1 MGSCPYLRQLPFTH
15 VPMERLVVKTNN
27 VYLLTKM
34 GNILDVNAVRNT
46 KIAIKKIIL
55 DIFGLT
61 MLLKVDFKILKVP
74 GKTNIIVLRTDVRLR
89 TPAVVS
95 LRLLPHNHFLTIAL
109 FLYAIQPNQTSKHD
123 FTLKVLKVSNFLTNL
138 THISGSDLIIETN

>member
-1 MGSCPYLRQLPFTH
+1 
-15 VPMERLVVKTNN
+15 MERLVVKTNN

-74 GKTNIIVLRTDVRLR
+74 GKTNIIVLRTDVR
-89 TPAVVS
+89 
-95 LRLLPHNHFLTIAL
+95 FLSL